1 LAIQVSGTGGLSQRG
16 PEIQTDI
23 GWVIAQV
30 CATIAQAHL
39 AGMSSWYIKDLAAG
53 LAFLLW

>member
-1 LAIQVSGTGGLSQRG
+1 MSGTGGLSQRG